1 MNSYEPQPVSG
12 VPDFWE
18 RARHASHR
26 LLALDYDGTLA
37 PFRIRREEAVPL
49 PGVMEALTG
58 IRNRGDTTLAIL
70 SGRPARDVLGFI
82 GRSLHVA
89 IIGSHGWEILHSDG
103 TDEVMTP
110 SHTQFQGIT
119 RAVILAVNAGYEDQL
134 ERKVAGVA
142 LHTRGL
148 DNPGEIEE
156 NVRAL
161 WQPIAKQHDLTT
173 MTFNRGVELRV
184 SGHNK
189 GTALAELHG
198 AMPAGTLPVYIG
210 DDSTDEDAFR
220 YLQPL
225 GIGIKVGTDGET
237 AAAGRIPNPTAVLQF
252 LRDWSQL
259 P

>member
-134 ERKVAGVA
+134 
-142 LHTRGL
+142 
-148 DNPGEIEE
+148 
-156 NVRAL
+156 
-161 WQPIAKQHDLTT
+161 
-173 MTFNRGVELRV
+173 
-184 SGHNK
+184 
-189 GTALAELHG
+189 
-198 AMPAGTLPVYIG
+198 
-210 DDSTDEDAFR
+210 
-220 YLQPL
+220 
-225 GIGIKVGTDGET
+225 
-237 AAAGRIPNPTAVLQF
+237 
-252 LRDWSQL
+252 
-259 P
+259 